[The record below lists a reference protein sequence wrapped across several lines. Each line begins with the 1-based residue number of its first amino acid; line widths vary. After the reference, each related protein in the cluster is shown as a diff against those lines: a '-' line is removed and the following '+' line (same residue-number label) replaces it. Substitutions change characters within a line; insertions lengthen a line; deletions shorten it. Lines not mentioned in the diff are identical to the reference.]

1 MGSKRRTLWT
11 VYLAILV
18 GVAALA
24 AAGCGDD
31 GGGGGGDDGSGGAR
45 EVTLAQGPFLDNT
58 PWVVAKDLGIDK
70 EFGVNLVNRPAPA
83 PQVVLRS
90 MVRGDL
96 DGGSSCEP
104 CEYPFM
110 KKVPDLRDWLI
121 TDQFKGF
128 IVVGRKGETETYDEL
143 VKSGMDPEAARQKIL
158 TSFRGKTFNLG
169 QVGLLDSLITTAL
182 QDAGVDPKDV
192 KIQNFADDAKAAL
205 AFRGGNGDYYMG
217 SLPQETKLVRGE
229 PDKFVNVGGQEIL
242 GAGGLWYSSMVG
254 LDKLTK
260 DRDLM
265 MRLYGIWYRTMR
277 YIKEKPDTAIPHLTD
292 AINKAAAA
300 RFTPDEVQFLLKNF
314 IRYMTVDEAKDTVFN
329 PSSPLYHGVS
339 LDFYDRANKKDLPP
353 DYEQDR
359 FFVSERLFDEFVKDK
374 ATMSKVNAPL
384 R

>member
-1 MGSKRRTLWT
+1 MRSKRRVLSA
-11 VYLAILV
+11 VCVAVLLGA
-18 GVAALA
+18 AALTT
-24 AAGCGDD
+24 AGCGGEDD
-31 GGGGGGDDGSGGAR
+31 DSGSGSGTKQ
-45 EVTLAQGPFLDNT
+45 VTLAQGPFLDNL

-96 DGGSSCEP
+96 DAGSSCEP

-128 IVVGRKGETETYDEL
+128 IVVGRKGETETFDGLVDE
-143 VKSGMDPEAARQKIL
+143 GADPETARQKVL
-158 TSFRGKTFNLG
+158 GSFRGKTFNLG

-182 QDAGVDPKDV
+182 EDGGVDPEAV
-192 KIQNFADDAKAAL
+192 EIRNFADDAKAAL
-205 AFRGGNGDYYMG
+205 AFRGGSGDYYMG
-217 SLPQETKLVRGE
+217 SLPQETKLLRGE

-254 LDKLTK
+254 LDKFTA
-260 DRDLM
+260 DHDLM

-277 YIKEKPDTAIPHLTD
+277 YIKEQPDVAVPKLTD
-292 AINKAAAA
+292 AINQAAAA
-300 RFTPDEVQFLLKNF
+300 RFTPEEVQFLLKKF
-314 IRYMTVDEAKDTVFN
+314 IRYMSVKEAQETVFN

-339 LDFYDRANKKDLPP
+339 LDFYDRANKKQLPD

-359 FFVSERLFDEFVKDK
+359 TFASERLFNAFVKDEK
-374 ATMSKVNAPL
+374 TMAKVNAPL
-384 R
+384 K